1 MKTIKNHQKPSKT
14 IKNHQKRSK
23 TIKNDQKRSI
33 GVSPLMFQ
41 QTHVWQALSAV
52 MSLGNIVLDGDI
64 TDEDCEA
71 KVSAASD
78 NDMKVINEMLQCDVG
93 GWLCR
98 RSVGGGRGSVV
109 IKTMNVLKAY
119 DARDALAKAVYNK
132 LFDWLVKKVNESLYV
147 GDSCKSDSFIGLLDI
162 FGFEIFQENSF
173 EQLCINFCNE
183 KLQMLFNEHVFT
195 LEAEIYQREGI
206 NVSAI
211 QFRDNKDCVL
221 LIEQKPYGRRRRT
234 VTACFLIFFSKHIFF
249 STDCRKLIE
258 RPFVLLCGPFQVCCP
273 SWTMSTVV
281 VLVVV
286 RMLLCWKNL
295 MRNTVGTK

>member
-1 MKTIKNHQKPSKT
+1 MGPNSHFLGY
-14 IKNHQKRSK
+14 RGE
-23 TIKNDQKRSI
+23 
-33 GVSPLMFQ
+33 GV
-41 QTHVWQALSAV
+41 
-52 MSLGNIVLDGDI
+52 GDI
-64 TDEDCEA
+64 SDEDCEA

-78 NDMKVINEMLQCDVG
+78 EDMKVINEMLQCDVG

-195 LEAEIYQREGI
+195 LEAEIYQKEGI

-221 LIEQKPYGRRRRT
+221 LIEQKPYGRRTRNST
-234 VTACFLIFFSKHIFF
+234 VLDNCIQSAVLSFSLFFSQHFF
-249 STDCRKLIE
+249 ST
-258 RPFVLLCGPFQVCCP
+258 VLPQ
-273 SWTMSTVV
+273 TD
-281 VLVVV
+281 
-286 RMLLCWKNL
+286 
-295 MRNTVGTK
+295 